1 MVLINNQPNENNAF
15 STKIIESGL
24 SIYEVIR
31 VFEGHP
37 IFLRD
42 NLVRLANSLTKSN
55 IDIDIENLNIPEKL
69 RHFILL
75 EKMTEGIRTN
85 IFSEFPTPIR
95 LKYNTGMEFQ
105 P

>member
-42 NLVRLANSLTKSN
+42 NLVRLANSRTK
-55 IDIDIENLNIPEKL
+55 
-69 RHFILL
+69 
-75 EKMTEGIRTN
+75 
-85 IFSEFPTPIR
+85 
-95 LKYNTGMEFQ
+95 
-105 P
+105 